1 MFIATSSKND
11 DKQIRFC
18 SLTYLWVDCCSVG
31 WTVYVFTGK
40 SRNLLWWLLRCTWA
54 CHPLLCVVLP
64 PPRYRTL
71 SEWCRCGVW
80 TRALWAIS
88 CLDDDDADPWCV
100 HELLAT
106 LTSLREPCHLRV
118 SLEEALPEL
127 VVTTL
132 SLPAWLP
139 SRSRSGCSSH
149 DVWGAATG
157 LVVASLSL
165 RNLTNTKYSSN
176 LLTGKGIPAALF
188 EVFRFLPTTYIDE

>member
-1 MFIATSSKND
+1 MFTFTATYFTRYDTS
-11 DKQIRFC
+11 ITYIH
-18 SLTYLWVDCCSVG
+18 TYLWVGCCSLG
-31 WTVYVFTGK
+31 CTVYVFTGN

-54 CHPLLCVVLP
+54 CHLLPCVVLP

-71 SEWCRCGVW
+71 SEWCRWGVW

-88 CLDDDDADPWCV
+88 CLDDDDDADPWCV

-132 SLPAWLP
+132 SRPAWLP
-139 SRSRSGCSSH
+139 SRSRSGFSSH
-149 DVWGAATG
+149 DVCGAAPG
-157 LVVASLSL
+157 LAVASLSL
-165 RNLTNTKYSSN
+165 RNLKDTRTVVFYWLQWN
-176 LLTGKGIPAALF
+176 LCHCLWH
-188 EVFRFLPTTYIDE
+188 